1 MLLHTYVWMVCT
13 YFMVT
18 YARLWRIYVPYK
30 RKNVPIFVYRIRF
43 VPDKSEKRLCLL
55 FLNILLFEF

>member
-1 MLLHTYVWMVCT
+1 MLLHICMDVRT

-30 RKNVPIFVYRIRF
+30 RTNVPISRYIVYDSCQTKAKRDFVCCF
-43 VPDKSEKRLCLL
+43 
-55 FLNILLFEF
+55 